1 MKKKLDTTGVMNE
14 LRGQSVFFPTK
25 ADKST
30 PEHSAEPIEQTR
42 NEEPLSSS
50 STPLSQE
57 TTHDTV
63 IPRYHET
70 MNDTMIPSNHDAMVP
85 KKEDEVLETVRKAV
99 KQLGREPATQRLTIE
114 EKQALRDIEYT
125 YSSQSIQTS
134 SNEIIRISLN
144 FVLADYRLNGEN
156 SILAKVL
163 RKLNS

>member
-30 PEHSAEPIEQTR
+30 PEQSAEPIEQTR
-42 NEEPLSSS
+42 TEEPLSFPPTS
-50 STPLSQE
+50 LSQE
-57 TTHDTV
+57 TPHDTV
-63 IPRYHET
+63 IPRYHDT
-70 MNDTMIPSNHDAMVP
+70 MNDTMTPSNHDTMIP